1 VLKLTFQNGLSLEN
15 WIVDGHSLNGGGS
28 TQYLDFLDPLL
39 KQNKKYNRCLEWCAG
54 FGAIGYS
61 LFDAKIVNHITFMDM
76 FKPAIDYVKDMA
88 SINNIDDKVFAYCT
102 DKIINIPPQQKFD
115 LIVGNPPHRDRLLN
129 LEEIAVKNELH
140 LQTQNRL
147 LADPDW
153 TIHEEFFTNIHNY
166 CNPDCDILISEEGSY
181 AERNIELAKRSNL
194 LFRGNLEAA
203 QLNKDLNH
211 GKSYVQWFTYQG
223 K

>member
-1 VLKLTFQNGLSLEN
+1 
-15 WIVDGHSLNGGGS
+15 
-28 TQYLDFLDPLL
+28 
-39 KQNKKYNRCLEWCAG
+39 
-54 FGAIGYS
+54 
-61 LFDAKIVNHITFMDM
+61 
-76 FKPAIDYVKDMA
+76 
-88 SINNIDDKVFAYCT
+88 
-102 DKIINIPPQQKFD
+102 
-115 LIVGNPPHRDRLLN
+115 LN

-140 LQTQNRL
+140 LKTQNRL

-166 CNPDCDILISEEGSY
+166 CNPDCDILISETGSY

-203 QLNKDLNH
+203 QLNKDVIH
-211 GKSYVQWFTYQG
+211 GKSYVHWFTYQG